1 MEEKKKRKRIPGLP
15 ICSGSNYSQSRF
27 FYRKKLEENHRL
39 HKEYFEQISAT
50 ITVEIKNIEILPK
63 KAFVKC
69 FGSIMEITLTKAK
82 ELEDTGI
89 PVIYKY

>member
-15 ICSGSNYSQSRF
+15 ICSGSNYEQSRF
-27 FYRKKLEENHRL
+27 FYRKALEENHRL

-50 ITVEIKNIEILPK
+50 ITVEIKTEIPK

-69 FGSIMEITLTKAK
+69 FGSMLEITLTKAK
-82 ELEDTGI
+82 VLEYTGI